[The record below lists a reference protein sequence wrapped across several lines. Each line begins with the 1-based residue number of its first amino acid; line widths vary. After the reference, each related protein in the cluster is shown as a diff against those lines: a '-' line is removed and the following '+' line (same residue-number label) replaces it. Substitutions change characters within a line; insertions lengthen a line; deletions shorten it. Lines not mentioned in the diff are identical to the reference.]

1 MPWQLGPGQ
10 QAAFRRLETA
20 LERGQVSHAYLFAGP
35 GPGLA
40 QAGLEL
46 ARALNCQDGPGEPCG
61 VCLHCRRALLGNLA
75 DVGVVEP
82 DQGTMKLAQVRGVQ
96 RALGM
101 SSHESRYKVWIL
113 NRADTMSLEASNS
126 LLKTLEDPPGN
137 SVLILTAASPGSLPA
152 TVLSRCQVVRFPPP
166 SLQELVEDLCRQGLP
181 PGEAAIAA
189 RLRDGDTPGIVE
201 TARTAGLIR
210 LAEKVVHDLR
220 NVGDPL
226 ELAAAWEGVG
236 KGLLG
241 VYLDLAI
248 LTLRDAYL
256 LAWGLEGSGQISGAS
271 SLSSW
276 GPGRLEQCMRVMLR
290 AKEHVEGNIN
300 TRLALDV
307 MFFDLEEVVRGCQ

>member
-10 QAAFRRLETA
+10 QAAFRWLATA
-20 LERGQVSHAYLFAGP
+20 LERGRVAHAYLFAGS

-46 ARALNCQDGPGEPCG
+46 ARALNCLDGPGMPCG
-61 VCLHCRRALLGNLA
+61 VCLHCRRMVRGNLA

-82 DQGTMKLAQVRGVQ
+82 DQGTMKLAQIRSVQ

-101 SSHESRYKVWIL
+101 SSHESRYKVWIMD
-113 NRADTMSLEASNS
+113 RADTMSPEASNS

-152 TVLSRCQVVRFPPP
+152 TVVSRCQVVRFSPP

-189 RLRDGDTPGIVE
+189 RLWDGDTPGIVE
-201 TARTAGLIR
+201 AARSVGLTH
-210 LAEKVVHDLR
+210 LAEKVVHDLQAA
-220 NVGDPL
+220 GDPL
-226 ELAAAWEGVG
+226 ELGASWEGAG

-248 LTLRDAYL
+248 LALRDAYL
-256 LAWGLEGSGQISGAS
+256 RRGA
-271 SLSSW
+271 
-276 GPGRLEQCMRVMLR
+276 
-290 AKEHVEGNIN
+290 
-300 TRLALDV
+300 
-307 MFFDLEEVVRGCQ
+307 